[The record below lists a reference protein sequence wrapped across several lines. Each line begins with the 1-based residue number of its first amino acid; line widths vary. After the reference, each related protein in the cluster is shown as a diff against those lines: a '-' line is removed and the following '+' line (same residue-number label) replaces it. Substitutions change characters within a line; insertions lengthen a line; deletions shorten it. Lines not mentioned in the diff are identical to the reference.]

1 MRVVLASKSPRRETL
16 LKQIGVQFTCNPADV
31 EENVDNPDGDPA
43 SICTELAAAKAR
55 AVAAMEP
62 EALIIAADTIVVVD
76 LRFWESPAIKRKRF
90 ICCQC

>member
-43 SICTELAAAKAR
+43 SICTELAAAK
-55 AVAAMEP
+55 P
-62 EALIIAADTIVVVD
+62 E
-76 LRFWESPAIKRKRF
+76 
-90 ICCQC
+90 Q